1 MGAKDGRPNTGFSF
15 GFLTGE
21 MRKDSSIPH
30 FRTSRSE
37 FRGRGESCP
46 LQELSQDV
54 KMQLGG
60 DQEAG
65 VIFLSPLLAGKLY
78 LFEKEVSEYAHR

>member
-1 MGAKDGRPNTGFSF
+1 MRRRKNFHILSLPSF
-15 GFLTGE
+15 PYRRRGE
-21 MRKDSSIPH
+21 
-30 FRTSRSE
+30 
-37 FRGRGESCP
+37 GRGESCP